1 MPGITNFWPFT
12 FRNLQLKWIVL
23 GNDVVASELYL
34 LLLVLT
40 AALDECLHLVQQ
52 VIIALFLQGFV
63 LVDFLLFVQAMAD
76 FNRVWCIDCTL
87 LLRKGSALRGMRLA
101 REHPLFCHNVL
112 FRVLLWGGFMSKV
125 SGFDINV
132 RSEVGGAD
140 LILILL
146 SRSQWSLFG
155 DQFDLRSSLISL
167 FEVPLF
173 DLLLSLRFLLL
184 GILYFLVTFDLFL
197 SGNLAISQ
205 LED

>member
-1 MPGITNFWPFT
+1 
-12 FRNLQLKWIVL
+12 
-23 GNDVVASELYL
+23 
-34 LLLVLT
+34 
-40 AALDECLHLVQQ
+40 
-52 VIIALFLQGFV
+52 
-63 LVDFLLFVQAMAD
+63 
-76 FNRVWCIDCTL
+76 
-87 LLRKGSALRGMRLA
+87 
-101 REHPLFCHNVL
+101 
-112 FRVLLWGGFMSKV
+112 MSKV

>member
-1 MPGITNFWPFT
+1 
-12 FRNLQLKWIVL
+12 
-23 GNDVVASELYL
+23 
-34 LLLVLT
+34 
-40 AALDECLHLVQQ
+40 
-52 VIIALFLQGFV
+52 
-63 LVDFLLFVQAMAD
+63 
-76 FNRVWCIDCTL
+76 
-87 LLRKGSALRGMRLA
+87 
-101 REHPLFCHNVL
+101 
-112 FRVLLWGGFMSKV
+112 MSKV

-132 RSEVGGAD
+132 WSEVGGAD

-155 DQFDLRSSLISL
+155 DQFNLRSSLISL

-173 DLLLSLRFLLL
+173 NLFLNLRFLLL

>member
-1 MPGITNFWPFT
+1 
-12 FRNLQLKWIVL
+12 
-23 GNDVVASELYL
+23 
-34 LLLVLT
+34 
-40 AALDECLHLVQQ
+40 
-52 VIIALFLQGFV
+52 
-63 LVDFLLFVQAMAD
+63 
-76 FNRVWCIDCTL
+76 
-87 LLRKGSALRGMRLA
+87 
-101 REHPLFCHNVL
+101 
-112 FRVLLWGGFMSKV
+112 MSKV
-125 SGFDINV
+125 SGFDINIW
-132 RSEVGGAD
+132 SEVGGAD